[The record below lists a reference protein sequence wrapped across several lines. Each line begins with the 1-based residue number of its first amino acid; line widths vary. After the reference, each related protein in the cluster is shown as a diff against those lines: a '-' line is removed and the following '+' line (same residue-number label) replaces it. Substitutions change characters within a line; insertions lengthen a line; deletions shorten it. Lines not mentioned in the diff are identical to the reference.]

1 MSVTAEESWAVEPE
15 LRDQPPRRITAA
27 DRVDYNQPPTRMVT
41 ILSVA
46 IILIGVSLFF
56 VALLQK
62 QWTLMYGGIPCTLL
76 GLLGIILVPA
86 HGAAYATKVTR
97 LVEFGIPVPA
107 RLLAIEN
114 RGVEG
119 GIQRFVKF
127 QYQVPGVDEPRHGDS
142 VVEYSALPKTIPSL
156 VTALVDPETN
166 ACELYMALPIMAVA
180 KPLDRAS
187 MLAAE
192 ALANQQSVTE
202 MGAMDLEDVQSIVVK
217 RKVDVVEES
226 SEPKRESYE

>member
-1 MSVTAEESWAVEPE
+1 MSVTAEEPWTVETE
-15 LRDQPPRRITAA
+15 LRDQPPRRITQV
-27 DRVDYNQPPTRMVT
+27 DRVDYNQPPTRMLT
-41 ILSVA
+41 ILSGA
-46 IILIGVSLFF
+46 IILIGVALFF

-62 QWTLMYGGIPCTLL
+62 QWTLMYGGIPLTLL
-76 GLLGIILVPA
+76 GLLGVTLVPA
-86 HGAAYATKVTR
+86 HGAAYATKVNR

-119 GIQRFVKF
+119 GSQRFVKF

-142 VVEYSALPKTIPSL
+142 VVAYGALPKTIPSL
-156 VTALVDPETN
+156 VTALVDPETGV
-166 ACELYMALPIMAVA
+166 CELYMALPIMAIA

-192 ALANQQSVTE
+192 ALVNQPVVTE
-202 MGAMDLEDVQSIVVK
+202 MGVMAVEAVQSKVIK